1 MAEFTIAWADGLT
14 RRPFQVSSGSVRAPQ
29 PQPSADV
36 PPDAPLP
43 PDMVVFVRMLSG
55 EAVELDVAADDSV
68 ATVKAKLEQRVDV
81 PLRAQRLLRPGHASP
96 LADAST
102 LRASGVATAA
112 HAAME
117 VARASRP
124 AKRCTSPSTRAFA
137 RTSACNIAARC
148 RTSFPT
154 CPGAA
159 ASPRS

>member
-81 PLRAQRLLRPGHASP
+81 PLRAQRLLRPGYASP
-96 LADAST
+96 LADA
-102 LRASGVATAA
+102 
-112 HAAME
+112 
-117 VARASRP
+117 
-124 AKRCTSPSTRAFA
+124 
-137 RTSACNIAARC
+137 
-148 RTSFPT
+148 
-154 CPGAA
+154 
-159 ASPRS
+159 